1 MAKSQR
7 DILIEAGA
15 AIVYEQV
22 AEAFEPAWKDV
33 IWRAYL
39 AMKAT
44 ETALTAPLIT
54 HPKPRKNSID
64 ARLDRLRG
72 RV

>member
-1 MAKSQR
+1 MVKSQKE
-7 DILIEAGA
+7 LMIEAGA

-22 AEAFEPAWKDV
+22 AEAFEPAWRDV

-39 AMKAT
+39 AMKAR
-44 ETALTAPLIT
+44 ENAFLM
-54 HPKPRKNSID
+54 PKIEIPKSRNSID

-72 RV
+72 RR